1 MTPAELDQI
10 EHDLADV
17 DVALRRLDDG
27 TYWTDE
33 VDGTPIGDDVLEAN
47 PLARRADAITSGE

>member
-33 VDGTPIGDDVLEAN
+33 VDGAPIGDDVLEAN

>member
-10 EHDLADV
+10 ARDLADV

-33 VDGTPIGDDVLEAN
+33 VDGAPIGDDVLAAN
-47 PLARRADAITSGE
+47 PLARRADAVTSPE